1 MGSNPFRFN
10 SEAKY
15 QPGPQKA
22 PRSGT
27 HDVGN
32 LAEGRVQVQSDD
44 PQKWFGVKYPDIFE
58 RYRLPS
64 VSSDKL
70 VQAWHS
76 SPMQFWQNQLNFAVW
91 CATAGCGVS
100 LEDHLTAADDLLQ
113 SVYRFHVYYQIR
125 RILVEI
131 QAPLPL
137 DQAWDAVNN
146 HYDRR
151 GYERICNE
159 FGVSPHSDWKVS
171 GPNQGLGRVYNYWTN
186 NGYHPVGG
194 EYDSSRMSFTTRTTN
209 SLLHVDFI
217 KQDAAG
223 ADKAWRTFILNKSDG
238 FTHSGVERL
247 NDSIRTYVWAILGA
261 QSQTR
266 TGILGSGT
274 AFDAQ
279 KQFLANIED
288 AISSPVDLPSAI
300 SRYQDVLQ
308 YARSEVN
315 FSFGTGL
322 YMAPSN
328 MLLRVGNVAG
338 YNNLIIVATD
348 AQSMGLNSALNM
360 VDAPPDA
367 ANHTGEMGLVQP
379 DGERSRHYVSTTQR
393 HSVSTTMTTSR
404 RSVTESVLG
413 KQVGGNSDHEDEK
426 TALIVGGV
434 SAGLLVLMI
443 HQLLR

>member
-1 MGSNPFRFN
+1 M
-10 SEAKY
+10 
-15 QPGPQKA
+15 
-22 PRSGT
+22 
-27 HDVGN
+27 
-32 LAEGRVQVQSDD
+32 
-44 PQKWFGVKYPDIFE
+44 
-58 RYRLPS
+58 
-64 VSSDKL
+64 
-70 VQAWHS
+70 
-76 SPMQFWQNQLNFAVW
+76 
-91 CATAGCGVS
+91 
-100 LEDHLTAADDLLQ
+100 AADDLLQ

-131 QAPLPL
+131 QAPLPQ

-146 HYDRR
+146 PYDRR

-159 FGVSPHSDWKVS
+159 FGVSPHSDWEVS

-186 NGYHPVGG
+186 NGYHPVGDG
-194 EYDSSRMSFTTRTTN
+194 EYDSSRMSFTKQTTN

-223 ADKAWRTFILNKSDG
+223 ADKAWRRLILDTSDG
-238 FTHSGVERL
+238 FTRPGVERL

-261 QSQTR
+261 QAQTR
-266 TGILGSGT
+266 TGILGTGT
-274 AFDAQ
+274 AFDVQ

-315 FSFGTGL
+315 FSFGVSL

-338 YNNLIIVATD
+338 YDNLIIVATG
-348 AQSMGLNSALNM
+348 AQSLGMNSGLNT

-367 ANHTGEMGLVQP
+367 TNDTGEVAAGRAGAAARKAKQAHLLEELRKVKESMQSPKDTPCAPLHSNKEDVAAPPPCWQEKDKTAAPALHTASSITPWIIGVAAGL
-379 DGERSRHYVSTTQR
+379 GLTYWATSQR
-393 HSVSTTMTTSR
+393 APARPAANPPVLPPTK
-404 RSVTESVLG
+404 SVTP
-413 KQVGGNSDHEDEK
+413 
-426 TALIVGGV
+426 
-434 SAGLLVLMI
+434 LVLSLDGSAQ
-443 HQLLR
+443 QLKVAHNPFYME

>member
-22 PRSGT
+22 AAR
-27 HDVGN
+27 DVGN
-32 LAEGRVQVQSDD
+32 LAEGRIQVQSDD
-44 PQKWFGVKYPDIFE
+44 PQKWFGVKYPDVFE

-113 SVYRFHVYYQIR
+113 YVYRFHVYYQIR
-125 RILVEI
+125 RI
-131 QAPLPL
+131 PGPGM
-137 DQAWDAVNN
+137 DAVNN
-146 HYDRR
+146 PYDRR

-159 FGVSPHSDWKVS
+159 FGVSPHTDWKID

-186 NGYHPVGG
+186 NGYHPVGAG
-194 EYDSSRMSFTTRTTN
+194 EYDPSRMSFTAQTTN
-209 SLLHVDFI
+209 SVLHMDFI

-223 ADKAWRTFILNKSDG
+223 VDKAWKTFILNKSDG
-238 FTHSGVERL
+238 FTHPGVERL
-247 NDSIRTYVWAILGA
+247 NNSIRTYVWAILGA

-266 TGILGSGT
+266 AGILGSGT

-279 KQFLANIED
+279 KQFLADIED
-288 AISSPVDLPSAI
+288 AISSPVDLSSAI

-308 YARSEVN
+308 YARSEVD
-315 FSFGTGL
+315 FSFGSGL
-322 YMAPSN
+322 YMASSN
-328 MLLRVGNVAG
+328 MLLRIGNVAG
-338 YNNLIIVATD
+338 YNNLIIIATD
-348 AQSMGLNSALNM
+348 TQSLGLNSDLNKD
-360 VDAPPDA
+360 VAPPDA
-367 ANHTGEMGLVQP
+367 TNDTGEGGLVKPASGDITTQPPAPAASEATTSQP
-379 DGERSRHYVSTTQR
+379 DDTST
-393 HSVSTTMTTSR
+393 
-404 RSVTESVLG
+404 
-413 KQVGGNSDHEDEK
+413 KQDIATAYSNSDHEDEK
-426 TALIVGGV
+426 TALVVGGI
-434 SAGLLVLMI
+434 AIGLGLLWFLI
-443 HQLLR
+443 

>member
-1 MGSNPFRFN
+1 MHSNPYRFN

-22 PRSGT
+22 TRSVT

-58 RYRLPS
+58 RYRLLS
-64 VSSDKL
+64 VSSDIL
-70 VQAWHS
+70 VQAWGS

-100 LEDHLTAADDLLQ
+100 LEDHLTTADDLLQ

-131 QAPLPL
+131 HAPLPQ

-146 HYDRR
+146 PYDRR
-151 GYERICNE
+151 GYERICSE
-159 FGVSPHSDWKVS
+159 FGVSPHSDCNVS

-186 NGYHPVGG
+186 DGYHPVG
-194 EYDSSRMSFTTRTTN
+194 EYNSSRMSFTKQTTN
-209 SLLHVDFI
+209 SVIHVDFI

-223 ADKAWRTFILNKSDG
+223 ADKAWRTFIPDKSDG
-238 FTHSGVERL
+238 FTRPGVERL

-261 QSQTR
+261 QAQTR
-266 TGILGSGT
+266 TGILGTGT

-338 YNNLIIVATD
+338 YNNLIIIATD
-348 AQSMGLNSALNM
+348 AQVLGLNSHLNT

-379 DGERSRHYVSTTQR
+379 MTQPPAPA
-393 HSVSTTMTTSR
+393 SS
-404 RSVTESVLG
+404 ESVLDDASI
-413 KQVGGNSDHEDEK
+413 KQVIATAYSNSDHEDEK
-426 TALIVGGV
+426 TALIVGGI
-434 SAGLLVLMI
+434 SAGLLVLW
-443 HQLLR
+443 LLR